1 VKFAIVANTPNTPTG
16 YGVQCAQL
24 CLRLRA
30 AGHEVAVIATYG
42 QQGELGTWR
51 GIPVYPSGWGEQ
63 SADAI
68 HAHALHFFGGDPRGG
83 WIITITDVWGIKG
96 PLIKLLQED
105 FNVISWCPVDHD
117 PASPM
122 TVDWLR
128 HTGAV
133 PVAMSQFGHRALAE
147 AGLDPFYVPLSVE
160 TAVYKPTPTVE
171 INGQTIDAR
180 TLYELPHDAFVVGM
194 VAMNKDPGDRK
205 GFSEAFQAFA
215 KFHANHPQAVL
226 IVHNEPYGIQ
236 GGIDLYDVARLAGV
250 PSDAAVW
257 THQYAYRMGVPREK
271 MAALYT
277 AMDVLLSPSR
287 GEGFCVPLVEA
298 QACGTPVIAS
308 TFTAQPELVAAG
320 WTVDGQRQYDPPH
333 RSFYQVAFID
343 GIVDALET
351 AYAELEEGWD
361 ALSSTAIEFAAG
373 YDADVVWEQYWLPF
387 LATIIPPEPDPKP
400 PMERVDVIVPFMREE
415 NGKRLERSFNATNDG
430 TAELRIVRGPET
442 YAEKVNAEVKAST
455 ADWIL
460 VVGDDV
466 EFTPGWI
473 EAARK
478 LSDRFDVIGT
488 NDSEPGRV
496 RNADVAAGRHADHFF
511 IRRSYIDEE
520 GASLDGP
527 GTAMPTAYKHWYTD
541 KEVIE
546 LAKARRVFTPC
557 LDSIII
563 HHHPG
568 YDGNEEARQ
577 ADPTYMKAVESSERD
592 RRKFMTRAP
601 LIENHRR

>member
-1 VKFAIVANTPNTPTG
+1 VKILIHSNTPTIATG
-16 YGVQCAQL
+16 YGMQCAML
-24 CLRLRA
+24 CLQLQA
-30 AGHEVAVIATYG
+30 AGHEVAVSSTYG
-42 QQGELGTWR
+42 QQGEIGNWR
-51 GIPVYPSGWGEQ
+51 GVRIYPSGWAEQ
-63 SADAI
+63 SSDSLHE
-68 HAHALHFFGGDPRGG
+68 HAMHFFDNDPRGG
-83 WIITITDVWGIKG
+83 WIIPLLDVWALKSPI
-96 PLIKLLQED
+96 LHE
-105 FNVISWCPVDHD
+105 FNVAAWTPVDHD
-117 PASPM
+117 PVPPH
-122 TVDWLR
+122 VVEWVRR
-128 HTGAV
+128 HGVT
-133 PVAMSQFGHRALAE
+133 PLAMSKFGRDQLAAADLE
-147 AGLDPFYVPLSVE
+147 PWYVPLCVD
-160 TAVYKPTPTVE
+160 TAVYKPTPEVTV
-171 INGQTIDAR
+171 GDQVVDAR
-180 TLYELPHDAFVVGM
+180 TFYELPQQAFVVGM

-205 GFSEAFQAFA
+205 GFNEAFRGFA
-215 KFHANHPQAVL
+215 EFHRAHPDSVL
-226 IVHNEPYGIQ
+226 FVHSEPHGIM
-236 GGIDLYDVARLAGV
+236 GGFDLVDLAKNAGV
-250 PSDAAVW
+250 PPEAIVW
-257 THQYAYRMGVPREK
+257 THQYAYRIGTSREF
-271 MAALYT
+271 MAAAYT
-277 AMDVLLSPSR
+277 AMDVLLAPSR

-308 TFTAQPELVAAG
+308 NFSAQPELVGAG
-320 WTVDGQRQYDPPH
+320 WLVDGQIEYDPAQ
-333 RSFYQVAFID
+333 RSNYYRAFVAD
-343 GIVDALET
+343 VTAKLET
-351 AYAELEEGWD
+351 AYLELDERWD
-361 ALSSTAIEFAAG
+361 TLAATAQAFAAD
-373 YDADVVWEQYWLPF
+373 YDVNRVFAEHWQPF
-387 LATIIPPEPDPKP
+387 LASIIPPEPDPKP